1 MLDTVYLTGSINT
14 IQESRMKIKTLLY
27 SIVLS
32 AVFLASAWAADLSGK
47 WNAEYTTP
55 NGETRQSTFTFQVNG
70 DTLTGTVSSQ
80 RGESKIENGK
90 VSGDEIVFSVT
101 RNRGGTDVK
110 FLYKGKVSGDEIKF
124 TVVVGEGDRTF
135 EMTAKRAK

>member
-1 MLDTVYLTGSINT
+1 MQLINV
-14 IQESRMKIKTLLY
+14 QESKMRVRTLVY

-32 AVFLASAWAADLSGK
+32 AVFLSVAWAADLSGK

-55 NGETRQSTFTFQVNG
+55 NGQTRQNTFAFQADG
-70 DTLTGTVSSQ
+70 DTLTGTVSSP

-90 VSGDEIVFSVT
+90 ISGDEIMFSVT
-101 RNRGGTDVK
+101 RNRGGNDVK

-124 TVVVGEGDRTF
+124 TVTVGEGDRTF
-135 EMTAKRAK
+135 EMTAKRVK

>member
-1 MLDTVYLTGSINT
+1 
-14 IQESRMKIKTLLY
+14 MKIKTLLY

-32 AVFLASAWAADLSGK
+32 AVFLAIAWAADLSGK

-55 NGETRQSTFTFQVNG
+55 NGETRQNTFTFQVDG
-70 DTLTGTVSSQ
+70 DTLTGTVSSP
-80 RGESKIENGK
+80 RGESKIEDGK
-90 VSGDEIVFSVT
+90 VNGDEIAFSVT

-124 TVVVGEGDRTF
+124 TVTVGQGDRTF
-135 EMTAKRAK
+135 EMTAKRTK

>member
-1 MLDTVYLTGSINT
+1 MLDTVCLTGSINT
-14 IQESRMKIKTLLY
+14 IQESKMKIKTLFH

-32 AVFLASAWAADLSGK
+32 AVLLATAWAADLSGK
-47 WNAEYTTP
+47 WNAEFTTP
-55 NGETRQSTFTFQVNG
+55 NGDKRQSTFTFQVDG
-70 DTLTGTVSSQ
+70 DTLTGTVSSA
-80 RGESKIENGK
+80 RGENKIENGK

-110 FLYKGKVSGDEIKF
+110 FQYKGKVSGDEIKF
-124 TVVVGEGDRTF
+124 TVTVGEGDRTF